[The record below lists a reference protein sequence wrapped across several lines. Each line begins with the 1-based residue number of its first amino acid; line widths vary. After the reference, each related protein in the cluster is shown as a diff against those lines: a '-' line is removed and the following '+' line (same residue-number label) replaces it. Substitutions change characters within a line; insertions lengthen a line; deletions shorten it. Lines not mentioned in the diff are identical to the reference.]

1 MFKKMKMTL
10 TAVAVLTVVALFGAT
25 PEAEASSYQT
35 KAVTEAKKNLG
46 VKYLWGG
53 TTPRGFDCSGFV
65 KYSYAKAGKTLPR
78 TAAEMHRKGKAVNQ
92 SAMKPGDLMFFAQSK
107 ASRPSHVALYL
118 GNGKMIH
125 AETYY
130 KKVVVGSINDRY
142 WKPRFVGAKRI

>member
-1 MFKKMKMTL
+1 MFKKMMMTL

-78 TAAEMHRKGKAVNQ
+78 TAAEMHRTGKAVNQ

-130 KKVVVGSINDRY
+130 NKVVVGSINDRY